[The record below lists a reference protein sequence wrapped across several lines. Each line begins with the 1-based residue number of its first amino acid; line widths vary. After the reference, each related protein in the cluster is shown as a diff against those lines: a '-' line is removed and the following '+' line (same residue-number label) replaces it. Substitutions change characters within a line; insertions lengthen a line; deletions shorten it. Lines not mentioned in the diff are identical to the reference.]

1 MSKGDTIG
9 KLEGKVAIVTGA
21 ARGLG
26 RAYARRLA
34 DLGARVAIT
43 DLDLHSYGEF
53 EAERAAMT
61 GSTTVEEIR
70 AAGGEAL
77 GFEFDVG
84 DRTAVFDMVADVK
97 QAWGRVDVLVANAG
111 GGRGTTQE
119 SKASEVEPELMELVV
134 RMNLYGTY
142 HCCSAVAPV
151 MKAQESGRIVTVA
164 SYAGSV
170 AGTSGGYA
178 HYGAAKAAIAHYSR
192 YLAQELGPYNINVN
206 CVAPGFIGTGR
217 IMAKMQDEPRNA
229 GAAQE
234 LSDQIALRR
243 YGTPEDCAKVI
254 EFLATDQSDYVTG
267 ALIPIDGGWN
277 RAG

>member
-1 MSKGDTIG
+1 MG
-9 KLEGKVAIVTGA
+9 KLDGKVAIVTGA

-26 RAYARRLA
+26 RAYAKRLS

-43 DLDLHSYGEF
+43 DLNLHSYGEF
-53 EAERAAMT
+53 EAEQADA
-61 GSTTVEEIR
+61 TTVEEICGG
-70 AAGGEAL
+70 GGEAL

-97 QAWGRVDVLVANAG
+97 RAWGRVDVLVANAG

-119 SKASEVEPELMELVV
+119 TKASEVDPEFMELVMQ
-134 RMNLYGTY
+134 MNLYGTY

-151 MKAQESGRIVTVA
+151 MKVQESGRIITVA
-164 SYAGSV
+164 SYAGLV
-170 AGTSGGYA
+170 AGPSGGYA

-192 YLAQELGPYNINVN
+192 YLAQELGPYSINVN
-206 CVAPGFIGTGR
+206 CIAPGFIGTGR
-217 IMAKMQDEPRNA
+217 IMAKMQDESSSTAPK
-229 GAAQE
+229 

-243 YGTPEDCAKVI
+243 YGTTEDCAKVV
-254 EFLATDQSDYVTG
+254 EFLATDSSDYVTG